1 VRARVA
7 GLCARD
13 ATSLFDEV
21 TVGSG
26 GSRTGC
32 GGVTGLASRRG
43 AGMGLAK
50 GDGGLLE
57 LLGHPFALDLV
68 SEAGE
73 CDSLTLCAVSPV
85 IGLAVGS

>member
-1 VRARVA
+1 
-7 GLCARD
+7 
-13 ATSLFDEV
+13 
-21 TVGSG
+21 
-26 GSRTGC
+26 
-32 GGVTGLASRRG
+32 LASRR

-73 CDSLTLCAVSPV
+73 CDSLALCAVSPV